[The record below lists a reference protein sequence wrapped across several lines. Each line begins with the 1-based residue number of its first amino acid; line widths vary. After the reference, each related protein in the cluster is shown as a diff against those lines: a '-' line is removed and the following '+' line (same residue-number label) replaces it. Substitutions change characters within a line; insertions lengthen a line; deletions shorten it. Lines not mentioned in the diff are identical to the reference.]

1 MRSRTERRAGTR
13 IAARDRVRV
22 LAFGLLASTFV
33 VACASQSESPAPS
46 PAAESDVVGGRARAV
61 DEYRSVGLL
70 VGRLGLCTA
79 TLVAPQIVLTATHC
93 AQIAPVSFCVED
105 DCAPTEIA
113 RSVPEEWLG
122 AEVCPS
128 GGDMSLVHLAR
139 PITSVEPLAVDD
151 VTVGVDAVCDV
162 VGYGGGE
169 HAEATVGRLRI
180 TERMGSGLKGRGVE
194 SRTDVGDS
202 GGPVICNGKLA
213 AITSCGI
220 PGSAEG
226 WYVATQPFHSWLR
239 DTIADW
245 SRPAECTRFDTRCEQ
260 AADHDEMWSCDDLG
274 HWTLLRA
281 CPAGNCYVTPNQAG
295 CPD

>member
-1 MRSRTERRAGTR
+1 LLGEVGMRA
-13 IAARDRVRV
+13 
-22 LAFGLLASTFV
+22 LAFCLLASSFV
-33 VACASQSESPAPS
+33 VACASQSESSAPTH
-46 PAAESDVVGGRARAV
+46 AAESDVVGGRARGV
-61 DEYRSVGLL
+61 GEYRSVGLL
-70 VGRLGLCTA
+70 VGQVGLCTA

-93 AQIAPVSFCVED
+93 SRIAPMSFCVDD

-122 AEVCPS
+122 AGACPA
-128 GGDMSLVHLAR
+128 GGDMSLYHLAR

-151 VTVGVDAVCDV
+151 VTVGADAVCDV
-162 VGYGGGE
+162 VGYGGGDNS
-169 HAEATVGRLRI
+169 EATVGRLQV
-180 TERMGSGLKGRGVE
+180 TERAGSGLKGRGVE

-202 GGPVICNGKLA
+202 GGPVICDGKLA

-226 WYVATQPFHSWLR
+226 WYVTTHAFHSWLR
-239 DTIADW
+239 ETIDDW
-245 SRPAECTRFDTRCEQ
+245 SRPAECARFDTRCEQ

-274 HWTLLRA
+274 HWRLLRA
-281 CPAGNCYVTPNQAG
+281 CPVGNCYATPSRAG